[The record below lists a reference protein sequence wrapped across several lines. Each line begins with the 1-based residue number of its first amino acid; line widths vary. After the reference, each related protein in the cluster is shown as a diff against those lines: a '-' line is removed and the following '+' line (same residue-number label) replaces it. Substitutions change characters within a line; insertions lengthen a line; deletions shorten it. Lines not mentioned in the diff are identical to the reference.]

1 MLNPTTFYPLFRFNK
16 MKWILSLLMGI
27 ITFSCQAKN
36 EPANKIVSS
45 NQAMLS
51 DQNTNYDTITLG
63 GGCFWCIEAVF
74 QRLNGVQKVISGYTG
89 GSTKNPT
96 YKEICTGLTG
106 HAEVVQVIYDPK
118 IVSFTEILEVF
129 FTVHD
134 PTTLNRQGADEGTQ
148 YRSEIFYHT
157 EEQKLISEQ
166 IIKELDASKAY
177 SNPIVTKVSAIGVF
191 YGAEDY
197 HQNYFNENPRQPY
210 CSFVVAPKVEKF
222 EKVFK
227 DKLKKP

>member
-1 MLNPTTFYPLFRFNK
+1 
-16 MKWILSLLMGI
+16 MKWIFSLLIGI
-27 ITFSCQAKN
+27 IAYSCQAKN
-36 EPANKIVSS
+36 ETESGSIST
-45 NQAMLS
+45 NQAMMS
-51 DQNTNYDTITLG
+51 EQNANFDTITLG

-74 QRLNGVQKVISGYTG
+74 QRLNGVQKVSSGYTG
-89 GSTKNPT
+89 GITKNPT

-106 HAEVVQVIYDPK
+106 HAEVVQVVYDPK
-118 IVSFTEILEVF
+118 VVSFTEILEVF

-134 PTTLNRQGADEGTQ
+134 PTSLNKQGADEGTQ

-166 IIKELDASKAY
+166 IIQELDASKAY
-177 SNPIVTKVSAIGVF
+177 DKPIVTKISAIGPF
-191 YGAEDY
+191 YVAEDY
-197 HQNYFNENPRQPY
+197 HQNYFNDNPRQPY